1 MNEPIKRHKALQSL
15 SHEHH
20 NGLVLARLS
29 KKDSPEYPKL
39 PKTLGAKIE
48 YAISFFYDELVP
60 HFRNEENIL
69 FPAVEGKNEKIDE
82 LINTIKDEHKQIKS
96 LVSKLDGESNE
107 NILDEFG
114 YLLEAHIRKEERELF
129 IMIQEELSEEELN
142 LIGEKLTGKN
152 SDGT

>member
-1 MNEPIKRHKALQSL
+1 
-15 SHEHH
+15 
-20 NGLVLARLS
+20 
-29 KKDSPEYPKL
+29 
-39 PKTLGAKIE
+39 
-48 YAISFFYDELVP
+48 LVP